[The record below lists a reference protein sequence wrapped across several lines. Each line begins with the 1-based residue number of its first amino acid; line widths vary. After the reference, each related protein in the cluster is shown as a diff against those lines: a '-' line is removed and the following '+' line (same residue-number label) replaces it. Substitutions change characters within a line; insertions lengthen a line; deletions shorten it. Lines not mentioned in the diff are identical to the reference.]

1 MNKNTKR
8 IIIILAYLAIIAIF
22 TLVMYFIFKPEPNC
36 FDGVKNQGEEGID
49 CGGSCQKKCEK
60 KINYQKLEVKSIEMA
75 DDGQGDKDV
84 LIKIYNPNEEYG
96 AKSFR
101 FVIADDL
108 KNRSQI
114 YEDFILPKE
123 TKYIVI
129 NGYQLANGAGKIEVG
144 IDNNNIEW
152 KRAINYRDP
161 KLIIYNERYKLEV
174 SGGDYAKI
182 VGLLMNKSSVD
193 YETIRINGILRDNQ
207 GKFLG
212 ASYHI
217 INTMPAGSKREF
229 IIHFPNSPQAKV
241 ANIEVQ
247 AETNIFNN
255 DNYLKKQGKGNFL
268 DR

>member
-1 MNKNTKR
+1 MNKNIKR
-8 IIIILAYLAIIAIF
+8 IIIILIYLAIIAIF
-22 TLVMYFIFKPEPNC
+22 SLVIYFIFKPEPSC
-36 FDGVKNQGEEGID
+36 FDGIKNQGEEGID

-75 DDGQGDKDV
+75 DDGQGAKDV

-96 AKSFR
+96 AKNFR

-108 KNRSQI
+108 NSRSKF

-129 NGYQLANGAGKIEVG
+129 NGYKLASDANQIKVG
-144 IDNNNIEW
+144 IDNNNIDW
-152 KRAINYRDP
+152 RRAINYRDP
-161 KLIIYNERYKLEV
+161 KLIIYNERYALEA

-182 VGLLMNKSSVD
+182 VGLLVNKSSVD
-193 YETIRINGILRDNQ
+193 YETIKIKGILRDEQ

-212 ASYHI
+212 GSYHI
-217 INTMPAGSKREF
+217 INTIPAGNKREF
-229 IIHFPNSPQAKV
+229 IIHFPTSPQTKV

-255 DNYLKKQGKGNFL
+255 DNYLKKEGRDNLL